1 MPSWF
6 VPIGIGIATTAAIVA
21 SQALISG
28 SFTLINEAIRLNF
41 WPKVKIKYPTDLKG
55 QLYIP
60 SINWLLWAGCI
71 FIVLYF
77 KEAKFMEAA
86 YGLAIVLTMLM
97 TTTLLNYYMII
108 KRYNKLFIIIIVST
122 YIIIEGAFYIL
133 V

>member
-1 MPSWF
+1 MPQWF
-6 VPIGIGIATTAAIVA
+6 VPIGIGIATTAAVVA

-55 QLYIP
+55 QIYIP

-77 KEAKFMEAA
+77 QEAKYMEAA
-86 YGLAIVLTMLM
+86 
-97 TTTLLNYYMII
+97 
-108 KRYNKLFIIIIVST
+108 
-122 YIIIEGAFYIL
+122 
-133 V
+133 